1 MLKCHLNRW
10 AVICAGAIVGMALCR
25 ALASAEETNGTSF
38 DYHPFERPYNPVL
51 NMGFVLTFSRRYYQA
66 VETTLQEK
74 SYFDFRYYLASPF
87 DSFDKRQYISEN
99 PTQAGDLA
107 WRALHNAIRKTV
119 DDIELVKII
128 RDYVN
133 GLTSLQ
139 MVIGADGTQLQGPS
153 LTGLGLQY
161 PALQADP
168 SHKMVL
174 SSGLT
179 FAEDFKLGLMLSMTY
194 HGIVSK
200 LRYYPTSRNN
210 EVAYTAETQL
220 TASTKIAL
228 SYNSAQSGGAVLA
241 TLSYQF

>member
-10 AVICAGAIVGMALCR
+10 AVICAGAIIGLALCR
-25 ALASAEETNGTSF
+25 AASASDETNGSSS

-51 NMGFVLTFSRRYYQA
+51 NMGFVLTFSQRYYQS

-74 SYFDFRYYLASPF
+74 SYFDFRYFLASPF

-99 PTQAGDLA
+99 PTEARDLA

-119 DDIELVKII
+119 DDIELVKIV
-128 RDYVN
+128 RAYML

-139 MVIGADGTQLQGPS
+139 IAIGANGAQLRGPS
-153 LTGLGLQY
+153 LTGLGLENS
-161 PALQADP
+161 ALQADP
-168 SHKMVL
+168 NNKIVL
-174 SSGLT
+174 GGGLT
-179 FAEDFKLGLMLSMTY
+179 FAEDFKLGLMLSMAY

-210 EVAYTAETQL
+210 EISYTAETQL

-228 SYNSAQSGGAVLA
+228 SYDSSQNRGTVMT